1 MKETKI
7 KNKIRGAYF
16 TSLVSISMVMLLI
29 GIILTLVL
37 NAKYMSS
44 YVKENLCFSLIIRD
58 DVKEPDIKRY
68 QKILDSYEFIKSTK
82 YIRPEEAAEI
92 LQKDLGENFIETLGS
107 NPLSPTIN
115 VYLKS
120 DYTEPDSIANIEQL
134 FLAQTEYVS
143 EVSYQQNLVH
153 LINDN
158 VKKISLLIFIFC
170 GALLI
175 ISFSLLNNTIRLMI
189 YSKRVIINT
198 MKLIG
203 AKPSFIRRPFIMS
216 GILQGVFGS
225 LVAIGLLSLI
235 FYLIN
240 QQIGE
245 VVIFI
250 DKKIIIV
257 IFGIILLCGIVLTC
271 ISTFISVQRHL
282 RNTGGN
288 MQIV

>member
-68 QKILDSYEFIKSTK
+68 QKILDSYEFIKSTQ